1 MRKRSRNAKQG
12 RAGIIAVERACNQ
25 LDLIWR
31 NLLEEDVGVDGTI
44 EIALGEFPTGKI
56 VGAQVKSGTSYIRS
70 ETDSCFRFY
79 PDKDDLAYW
88 RELSMPLFLL
98 VHHPGDNC
106 VYWVDVSRY
115 VEARADDP
123 LGTPYIS
130 FSKTNKLDRAFE
142 VYLHSRFDLTIHTDE
157 QYADVRRELEAAT
170 HVDGSSG
177 GAVSITALDL
187 FVEGLWGLCS
197 KLQFHSSLL
206 ADLIRKA
213 VRERDGE
220 ITVTYTFDRATL
232 YPFFTRYFS
241 LLTKHHLAVLD
252 AADINESLYVKL
264 EYPTFIAPLTT
275 NGRRFVEYLRRTG
288 TPEAHDN
295 QFMSLSVRPHVQIEI
310 YSSFALVDG
319 QAQLGPF
326 TDVLAIGFNAY
337 LDYYHLAHWHRAAP
351 TELAVEVASQNIYYH
366 ALREYI
372 ANRFGAVPK
381 NNLLFRYLDIPLS
394 PMICWLE
401 QWNENPHGM
410 PTTELRGKSA
420 TELVGFADEL
430 MAIMAPAGV
439 ATVQEPPDHPFP
451 LPILANGE
459 TLLES
464 LPERCVLNRFASSK

>member
-1 MRKRSRNAKQG
+1 MRKRSRNAKQE
-12 RAGIIAVERACNQ
+12 RAGLVAVEAACNR

-31 NLLEEDVGVDGTI
+31 SLLEEDVGVDGTI
-44 EIALGEFPTGKI
+44 EIALGEFPTGKM
-56 VGAQVKSGTSYIRS
+56 VGAQVKSGASYIRS
-70 ETDSCFRFY
+70 ETGSSFKFY

-88 RELSMPLFLL
+88 RQLSIPLFLL

-115 VEARADDP
+115 VESRAEDP
-123 LGTPYIS
+123 LGTPYID
-130 FSKTNKLDRAFE
+130 FSKTNKLDQAFE
-142 VYLHSRFDLTIHTDE
+142 AYLHSHFDLIVHTDK
-157 QYADVRRELEAAT
+157 QYADIRRELEALA

-187 FVEGLWGLCS
+187 FIEGLWGLCS

-213 VRERDGE
+213 VRELDGD
-220 ITVTYTFDRATL
+220 IPVTYTFDRANL

-241 LLTKHHLAVLD
+241 LLAKHHLAVLD

-275 NGRRFVEYLRRTG
+275 NGRRFVEYLRRAG
-288 TPEAHDN
+288 VSGARDN

-310 YSSFALVDG
+310 YSRFTLVEG
-319 QAQLGPF
+319 RAQFGPF

-337 LDYYHLAHWHRAAP
+337 PDYYHLTHWHRTSP
-351 TELAVEVASQNIYYH
+351 TGEAVEVASQNIYYH

-372 ANRFGAVPK
+372 ANRFGTVPK
-381 NNLLFRYLDIPLS
+381 DNIVFRYRDIPLS

-410 PTTELRGKSA
+410 PTAELRGKSA

-439 ATVQEPPDHPFP
+439 MTVQEPPDPPFP
-451 LPILANGE
+451 FPVLANGE
-459 TLLES
+459 FLFKSAPES
-464 LPERCVLNRFASSK
+464 TRR